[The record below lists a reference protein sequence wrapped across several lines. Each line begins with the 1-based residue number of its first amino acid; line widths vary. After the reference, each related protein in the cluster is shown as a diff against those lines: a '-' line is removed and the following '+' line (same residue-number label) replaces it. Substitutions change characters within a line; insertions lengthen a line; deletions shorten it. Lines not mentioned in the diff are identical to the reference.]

1 MNVLERKIKYN
12 LQIHKIILKLCKT
25 SKHLEPQFKG
35 TTFVITFPF
44 IDEITSTMKVLEEEI
59 EQIDTRTVK

>member
-1 MNVLERKIKYN
+1 M
-12 LQIHKIILKLCKT
+12 CKT